1 MYQSNQLNFFRCAG
15 LGLAL
20 SAALVVAVPAMADSS
35 ESAPEAAAP
44 LAAMPA
50 APAVAP
56 VAASAPSAPAA
67 ATQSVAMSAP
77 AEAAAPISGVE
88 ARILT
93 GAEVVEDITPY
104 TMTQADREIA
114 AKVIDILSNDP
125 KLRGRIAVS
134 VLNGEVLLSGKVKS
148 VPMIYRA
155 VELSRKVVSDGKV
168 NVDNLWRG

>member
-1 MYQSNQLNFFRCAG
+1 M
-15 LGLAL
+15 
-20 SAALVVAVPAMADSS
+20 
-35 ESAPEAAAP
+35 AAP
-44 LAAMPA
+44 TEPA
-50 APAVAP
+50 
-56 VAASAPSAPAA
+56 
-67 ATQSVAMSAP
+67 T
-77 AEAAAPISGVE
+77 PITGVE
-88 ARILT
+88 ARIQT
-93 GAEVVEDITPY
+93 GAEIVEDITPY
-104 TMTQADREIA
+104 TMTEADREIA

>member
-1 MYQSNQLNFFRCAG
+1 MNHPMHRYPFLRRAG
-15 LGLAL
+15 LAAVM
-20 SAALVVAVPAMADSS
+20 SASCVFAVPAMADSS
-35 ESAPEAAAP
+35 ESAPAAVAPVPAAA
-44 LAAMPA
+44 
-50 APAVAP
+50 AVEP
-56 VAASAPSAPAA
+56 VAASAPAAPAA
-67 ATQSVAMSAP
+67 AVAMSAP
-77 AEAAAPISGVE
+77 AEASAPISGVE

-114 AKVIDILSNDP
+114 AKVIDILSNDE

-155 VELSRKVVSDGKV
+155 VELSRKVVSAGKV

>member
-1 MYQSNQLNFFRCAG
+1 MKHPINPAFLRRAG
-15 LGLAL
+15 TGLAM
-20 SAALVVAVPAMADSS
+20 SAAFAVAAPALADST
-35 ESAPEAAAP
+35 ESAPAEVAP
-44 LAAMPA
+44 VVAPTPA
-50 APAVAP
+50 TPASAP
-56 VAASAPSAPAA
+56 VAASAPAAPTAA
-67 ATQSVAMSAP
+67 VAMSAP
-77 AEAAAPISGVE
+77 AEVAAPISGVE

-104 TMTQADREIA
+104 TMTAADREIA
-114 AKVIDILSNDP
+114 AKVIDILSNDD

>member
-1 MYQSNQLNFFRCAG
+1 MYHSNQLNFFRRTS
-15 LGLAL
+15 LGLVL
-20 SAALVVAVPAMADSS
+20 SAAVVIAAPAMADSS
-35 ESAPEAAAP
+35 ESAPEAVAP
-44 LAAMPA
+44 LAAT
-50 APAVAP
+50 PAVAP
-56 VAASAPSAPAA
+56 VAASTPAA

-104 TMTQADREIA
+104 TMTQADRDIA